1 MDSLEEI
8 SGTDIYLIDQFLKN
22 RIPRNGRVLDVGCG
36 SGRNI
41 KYLLERDYDVTAFD
55 INSMAIE
62 ELKSRFPN
70 QAEQFL
76 VSSIENFPLE
86 QKFDF
91 IICNA
96 VLHFANSH
104 AHFEL
109 MFEKLLRLL
118 SEKGVLFIRMTS
130 AIGLPN
136 QTREIGN
143 GVYLLEDGSE
153 RYLVSRKQI
162 SALVKTYNLKY
173 LEPVKSVLVEGLRS
187 MCTLVLCK

>member
-22 RIPRNGRVLDVGCG
+22 RIPRNGRVLDAGCG

-41 KYLLERDYDVTAFD
+41 QYLLKHGYNVTAFD
-55 INSMAIE
+55 FNPTAIE

-76 VSSIENFPLE
+76 VSSIGDFPFK

-118 SEKGVLFIRMTS
+118 SKNGVLFIRMTA

-136 QTREIGN
+136 QPKEIGK
-143 GVYLLEDGSE
+143 GVYLLEDGTE
-153 RYLVSRKQI
+153 RYLISRKQI
-162 SALVKTYNLKY
+162 SALVKAYKLSY
-173 LEPVKSVLVEGLRS
+173 LEPVKSVLVEDLRS
-187 MCTLVLCK
+187 MCTLVLSK